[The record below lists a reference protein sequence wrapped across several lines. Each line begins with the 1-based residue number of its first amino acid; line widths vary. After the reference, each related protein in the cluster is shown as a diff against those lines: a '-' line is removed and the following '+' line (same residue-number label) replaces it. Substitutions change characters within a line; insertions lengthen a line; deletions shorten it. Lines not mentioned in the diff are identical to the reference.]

1 MKHLLILL
9 LLASPLIASAQTT
22 ASGGIVQSASN
33 TNLRLRT
40 YNSPDRVIIPYN
52 GTYAGFVGIG
62 ISPTEKLHVSGNAR
76 ANDFNATNGVYNSLN
91 STALYLR
98 TNGTNRLTILNS
110 NGNVGIGTS
119 SPGYNLDVVGT
130 INATS
135 LRMGGATVVSSQ
147 WVTSGLHINY
157 TAGMVSIGTPA
168 SPVGYKL
175 AVGGKIVAEEVVVKL
190 QTAWPDYVFADEYK
204 LLSLLEVERFIKQN
218 KHLPGVPSATQVE
231 ADGIS
236 LGEMNATLLKKIE
249 ELTLYMI
256 ELKKEN
262 EQQQKLI
269 EALLKDKK

>member
-1 MKHLLILL
+1 MKNLLILL

-22 ASGGIVQSASN
+22 ASGGILQAASG

-40 YNSPDRVIIPYN
+40 FNSADWVTIPYT
-52 GTYAGFVGIG
+52 GTYTGFVGVG
-62 ISPTEKLHVSGNAR
+62 ISPVEKLHINGNAR
-76 ANDFNATNGVYNSLN
+76 ANDFNSTNGVYNSLN

-110 NGNVGIGTS
+110 NGNVGIGTT

-157 TAGMVSIGTPA
+157 TAGMVSIGTP
-168 SPVGYKL
+168 STPSGYKL

-190 QTAWPDYVFADEYK
+190 QTAWPDYVFASDYK
-204 LLSLLEVERFIKQN
+204 LPSLLEVERFLKQN

-231 ADGIS
+231 ANGIS

-262 EQQQKLI
+262 EAQQELI
-269 EALLKDKK
+269 EALIENKK